1 MLRTISVLALAAFSA
16 AWFDIAAI
24 RGSAQTSAATV
35 NVAQAHDY
43 TRARHAEDAAAVRR
57 YRPGFE
63 FWQHIFSIPDG
74 HIAYGSAVDGR
85 LLVVF
90 PTKGDWLTEANWKD
104 ASLAHVLNG
113 RTLATKLDTR
123 RDQVAALLE
132 QAAGPVLHNP
142 TRGQFLKPNA
152 VRYGAF
158 IKEWGAIYERFGV
171 PAEIGLAQAVLESG
185 LNGTRRSRAGAIGL
199 CQWLTGN
206 WNRLKKLSPHVIE
219 AYNQTTQVPYCAAY
233 LTILATRYG
242 SFIPALSEHHSG
254 GTNVGRVL
262 VNGTR
267 LGGGDVRDR
276 YFLGSQFARDLRK
289 IALMGYRDI
298 YRTYG
303 PRSALYAEMTFGNAI
318 NVTNIASSMRQVQV
332 FAMRTPRAISISEIM
347 RRTRLSEDE
356 VRRFNPAL
364 RTMVPSRATLYLPL
378 YVKEFGADVAFWH
391 LPAKASYAAVL
402 NEFVRLDAGDE
413 KWDDRAFEPVLR
425 GFQKRFAETNTE
437 EGDIMASVLAY
448 AISEAYASSRGAILA
463 EFRTSEKLLRLFDQ
477 AVAQR
482 DATRTAQGAP
492 PAEREVSRRID

>member
-1 MLRTISVLALAAFSA
+1 MNRTPLSDPNDFRSGRCRLFGGLVRYRHHSRQRADVGRPVDPARGRRTIT
-16 AWFDIAAI
+16 
-24 RGSAQTSAATV
+24 RGPAT
-35 NVAQAHDY
+35 
-43 TRARHAEDAAAVRR
+43 TEDAAAVRR

-63 FWQHIFSIPDG
+63 FWQHVFSIPDG

-142 TRGQFLKPNA
+142 TRGKFVQPNA
-152 VRYGAF
+152 VRYGSF
-158 IKEWGAIYERFGV
+158 LKEWGTIYERFGV
-171 PAEIGLAQAVLESG
+171 PAEIGLAQAMLESG
-185 LNGTRRSRAGAIGL
+185 LNGTRRSRAGAIGF

-219 AYNQTTQVPYCAAY
+219 AFNQTTQAPYCAAY

-267 LGGGDVRDR
+267 LGGDDVRDR

-303 PRSALYAEMTFGNAI
+303 PRSALYAEMMFGNAI
-318 NVTNIASSMRQVQV
+318 NVTN
-332 FAMRTPRAISISEIM
+332 
-347 RRTRLSEDE
+347 
-356 VRRFNPAL
+356 
-364 RTMVPSRATLYLPL
+364 LPHRC
-378 YVKEFGADVAFWH
+378 G
-391 LPAKASYAAVL
+391 
-402 NEFVRLDAGDE
+402 RC
-413 KWDDRAFEPVLR
+413 R
-425 GFQKRFAETNTE
+425 
-437 EGDIMASVLAY
+437 
-448 AISEAYASSRGAILA
+448 SSRCARRARSRSARSCGA
-463 EFRTSEKLLRLFDQ
+463 R
-477 AVAQR
+477 
-482 DATRTAQGAP
+482 G
-492 PAEREVSRRID
+492 